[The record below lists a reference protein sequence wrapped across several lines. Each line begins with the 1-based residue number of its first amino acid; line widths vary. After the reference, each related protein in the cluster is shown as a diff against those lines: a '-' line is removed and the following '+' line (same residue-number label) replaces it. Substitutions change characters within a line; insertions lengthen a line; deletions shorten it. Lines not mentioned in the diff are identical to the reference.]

1 MARSLLDIPIA
12 DLISEPDQSL
22 SEIPRNIPIFV
33 VCRFGNDSQVA
44 VQILERMENGFK
56 EITDIKGGLDA
67 WADAFPEDNIPK
79 Y

>member
-1 MARSLLDIPIA
+1 MAHSQLDIPIA

-22 SEIPRNIPIFV
+22 SKIPRNIPIFV

-44 VQILERMENGFK
+44 VQIIARMENDFK
-56 EITDIKGGLDA
+56 EIRDIKGGLDA
-67 WADAFPEDNIPK
+67 WTDAFPEDNIPK